1 MTQAAP
7 KEPLRYS
14 IVVLSYNQ
22 APFVRDA
29 VEGALAQDCPPLE
42 IIISD
47 DCSTDGTF
55 DIIQDTIRGYDGP
68 HRVTARQNPQNI
80 GLVAHINAM
89 FDVASGDVLIPAYG
103 DDISLPNRAAEIMKT
118 FDAEAPL
125 LVHSD
130 ATAIDPEGHE
140 TATTYRKADF
150 FRTTDPLDTATSM
163 AVYLGASGA
172 WHRDL
177 FTKYGPLKHPNIY
190 DDHVFGFRAALEGR
204 VSFIEKPL
212 LKYREGIGLSHQ
224 LKQDRNAGAARDRR
238 RKILNMMVAAF
249 SQRLDD
255 ATTFGL
261 ATDHPIMRKLA
272 KARRKATLRAACY
285 DGIGRMI
292 LRNLHQ
298 PGAALTAAGAE
309 GLRIL
314 RGR

>member
-1 MTQAAP
+1 MTQTAP
-7 KEPLRYS
+7 NKPLRYS
-14 IVVLSYNQ
+14 IIVLSYNQ
-22 APFVRDA
+22 AAFIRDA
-29 VEGALAQDCPPLE
+29 VEGALAQECPSLE

-55 DIIQDTIRGYDGP
+55 DVIQDTIRSYDGP

-89 FDVASGDVLIPAYG
+89 FDVATGDVLIPAYG
-103 DDISLPNRAAEIMKT
+103 DDISLPNRAAEIMKA
-118 FDAEAPL
+118 FEAEAPL

-130 ATAIDPEGHE
+130 AMAIDPEGNE
-140 TATTYRKADF
+140 TATNYRKADF

-172 WHRDL
+172 WHREL

-204 VSFIEKPL
+204 VSLIEKPL

-224 LKQDRNAGAARDRR
+224 LKQDRNAEAAGDRR
-238 RKILNMMVAAF
+238 RKILNMMVAAYR
-249 SQRLDD
+249 QRHADG
-255 ATTFGL
+255 ATFGL
-261 ATDHPIMRKLA
+261 AARHPIMRKLA
-272 KARRKATLRAACY
+272 QATRKAELRAACY
-285 DGIGRMI
+285 DGIVRMI
-292 LRNLHQ
+292 LNNLNH
-298 PGAALTAAGAE
+298 PLAALSAAGAE